1 MGWGWGGAGLGK
13 QPKWEAA
20 EQDELQSLVGQGGR
34 RLAAHSSTLFSQGWQ
49 GLTPPCRPQSSP
61 HPSHPLLLTEGQGA
75 LPLTSIVL
83 SPIHL
88 IIHIHGQFLKQ
99 PVAELEAE
107 KGTQGLSG

>member
-1 MGWGWGGAGLGK
+1 MGWGWSGAGLGR
-13 QPKWEAA
+13 QPKLEAA
-20 EQDELQSLVGQGGR
+20 EPDELQRLVGQGGR
-34 RLAAHSSTLFSQGWQ
+34 RLAAHSLTLLSGGWQ
-49 GLTPPCRPQSSP
+49 ASEQPPPQP
-61 HPSHPLLLTEGQGA
+61 PFLLTEGQGT

-107 KGTQGLSG
+107 KRIQGLSG

>member
-1 MGWGWGGAGLGK
+1 MSSSAWWGREGGDWLPTAQHCSAG
-13 QPKWEAA
+13 
-20 EQDELQSLVGQGGR
+20 DD
-34 RLAAHSSTLFSQGWQ
+34 
-49 GLTPPCRPQSSP
+49 RPQSSP
-61 HPSHPLLLTEGQGA
+61 HPSHPFLLTEGQGA

-107 KGTQGLSG
+107 KGTQGLSGWCVTRGRS